1 MIPFL
6 ENRFP
11 TDISYGVSGGP
22 CFDTEIVET
31 HSGTEYRNIRTPYG
45 RNKYN
50 IASGIKT
57 QNQLDEV
64 INFFRVVKGKGIGFR
79 FKDWLDYKVEK
90 QFLGYSDGKVKK
102 MQLTKIYSLGTSNE
116 IRKITKLVK
125 GTIEIY
131 LSGRRTRLFN
141 VDSNNGELTF
151 PRAPKKGVKIEASF
165 EFDVPVR
172 FNTDHISASIENYGV
187 HSFDN
192 IELIEI
198 YI

>member
-125 GTIEIY
+125 GTIE
-131 LSGRRTRLFN
+131 
-141 VDSNNGELTF
+141 
-151 PRAPKKGVKIEASF
+151 
-165 EFDVPVR
+165 
-172 FNTDHISASIENYGV
+172 
-187 HSFDN
+187 
-192 IELIEI
+192 
-198 YI
+198 